1 MAEVYKSMS
10 YAVMV
15 CLDGK
20 DDWIYITK
28 QTEHC
33 WDLQPELFEDAH
45 KAMEFAQK
53 FQLPDKPEK
62 RNGGRLL

>member
-1 MAEVYKSMS
+1 
-10 YAVMV
+10 MV

-45 KAMEFAQK
+45 TAMEFAK
-53 FQLPDKPEK
+53 TFQLPDKPE
-62 RNGGRLL
+62 NVMVVDYYE

>member
-1 MAEVYKSMS
+1 MS

-28 QTEHC
+28 QTNQQHC
-33 WDLQPELFEDAH
+33 WNLQPELFEDAH
-45 KAMEFAQK
+45 EAMQFAQV
-53 FQLPDKPEK
+53 FQIPDKPQNVMVVDYYED
-62 RNGGRLL
+62 

>member
-1 MAEVYKSMS
+1 M

-45 KAMEFAQK
+45 EAMEFAQR
-53 FQLPDKPEK
+53 FQLLTNLKT
-62 RNGGRLL
+62 

>member
-1 MAEVYKSMS
+1 MS

-28 QTEHC
+28 QTNQQHC
-33 WDLQPELFEDAH
+33 WNLQPKLFEDAYE
-45 KAMEFAQK
+45 AMQFAQV
-53 FQLPDKPEK
+53 FQIPDKPQNVMVVDYYED
-62 RNGGRLL
+62 

>member
-1 MAEVYKSMS
+1 MS

-28 QTEHC
+28 QTNQQHC
-33 WDLQPELFEDAH
+33 WNLQPELFEDAYE
-45 KAMEFAQK
+45 AMQFAQV
-53 FQLPDKPEK
+53 FQIPDKPQNVMVVDYYED
-62 RNGGRLL
+62 

>member
-1 MAEVYKSMS
+1 M
-10 YAVMV
+10 YAIMI

-33 WDLQPELFEDAH
+33 WDIRPLMFEDVETALEYSEPWVIPG
-45 KAMEFAQK
+45 KEENVKVVKYQ
-53 FQLPDKPEK
+53 E
-62 RNGGRLL
+62 

>member
-1 MAEVYKSMS
+1 MS

-28 QTEHC
+28 QTNQQHC
-33 WDLQPELFEDAH
+33 WNLQPELFEDAH
-45 KAMEFAQK
+45 EAMEFAQV
-53 FQLPDKPEK
+53 FQIPDKPQNVMVVDYYED
-62 RNGGRLL
+62 

>member
-1 MAEVYKSMS
+1 MT

-28 QTEHC
+28 QTEYC
-33 WDLQPELFEDAH
+33 WDLQTELFEDAH
-45 KAMEFAQK
+45 EAMVFAQQ
-53 FQLPDKPEK
+53 FQHPDKPE
-62 RNGGRLL
+62 NVMVVDFYEN

>member
-1 MAEVYKSMS
+1 MT

-28 QTEHC
+28 QTEYC

-45 KAMEFAQK
+45 EAMEFAK
-53 FQLPDKPEK
+53 TFQLPDKPEMVMVVDYYED
-62 RNGGRLL
+62 

>member
-28 QTEHC
+28 QTKHC
-33 WDLQPELFEDAH
+33 WDLQPELFEDASE
-45 KAMEFAQK
+45 AMEFAK
-53 FQLPDKPEK
+53 TFQINLKT
-62 RNGGRLL
+62 

>member
-1 MAEVYKSMS
+1 MS

-28 QTEHC
+28 QTNQQHC
-33 WDLQPELFEDAH
+33 WNLQPELFEDAH
-45 KAMEFAQK
+45 EAMQFAQV
-53 FQLPDKPEK
+53 FQIPDKPQ
-62 RNGGRLL
+62 NVMVVDYYDNA